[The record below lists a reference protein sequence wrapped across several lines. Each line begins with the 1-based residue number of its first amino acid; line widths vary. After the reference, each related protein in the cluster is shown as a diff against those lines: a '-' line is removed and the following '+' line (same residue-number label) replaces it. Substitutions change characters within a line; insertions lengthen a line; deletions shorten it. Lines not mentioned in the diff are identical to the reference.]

1 MNERLKELLDNEHVW
16 PSHYTF
22 KFIVSAEKLGEVVEI
37 LGEGVVVKES
47 SKGKYVSVTLHKL
60 MDSSEAIIELY
71 KKVATVEGVIS
82 L

>member
-1 MNERLKELLDNEHVW
+1 MNDRLKELLDNEHVW
-16 PSHYTF
+16 PSEYSF
-22 KFIVSAEKLGEVVEI
+22 KFIVAAERLGEVVEI

-47 SKGKYVSVTLHKL
+47 KKGKYVSVTLTKL

-71 KKVATVEGVIS
+71 TKVATVEGVIS